1 MPGTPIIE
9 FDDVSF
15 TYAETETPAIDHVSL
30 TIYEGEYVALM
41 GRNGAGKTTL
51 ELCINGIVPN
61 MVIGEM
67 EGAITVEGV
76 SPIDTPV
83 REMAKTV
90 GMVFDNPEFQ
100 MSQMTAAE
108 EIALGLENLGV
119 PYEEMKPRIT
129 DALAL
134 VGLTG
139 FEDRM
144 PLALSGGQQQRLA
157 IASTL
162 AMQPRILVMDEPT
175 SNLDPLGKQEVFE
188 IAARLNREAGMTVV
202 LAEHEV
208 EVLAEFA
215 HRVIVL
221 DGGRI
226 VANGTPEEVFDD
238 VERLGAIGL
247 RPPAAT
253 ALADRL
259 RASRAGWSGTLPVTT
274 AGAVAALQPR
284 LAAGV
289 R

>member
-1 MPGTPIIE
+1 
-9 FDDVSF
+9 
-15 TYAETETPAIDHVSL
+15 
-30 TIYEGEYVALM
+30 
-41 GRNGAGKTTL
+41 
-51 ELCINGIVPN
+51 
-61 MVIGEM
+61 
-67 EGAITVEGV
+67 
-76 SPIDTPV
+76 
-83 REMAKTV
+83 
-90 GMVFDNPEFQ
+90 
-100 MSQMTAAE
+100 
-108 EIALGLENLGV
+108 
-119 PYEEMKPRIT
+119 MKPRIT

-221 DGGRI
+221 EGGRI

-238 VERLGAIGL
+238 VERLGAFGL

>member
-15 TYAETETPAIDHVSL
+15 TYAETETPAIDHISL

-61 MVIGEM
+61 MVIGDM

-221 DGGRI
+221 DGSRI